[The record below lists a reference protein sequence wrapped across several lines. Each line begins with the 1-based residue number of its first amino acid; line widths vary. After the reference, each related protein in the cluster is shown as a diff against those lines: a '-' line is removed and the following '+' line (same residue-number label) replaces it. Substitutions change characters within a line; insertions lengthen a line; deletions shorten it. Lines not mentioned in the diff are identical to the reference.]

1 MTIDLTVTDDRGRHR
16 YEARGD
22 DAGLAGFLD
31 YQETSELVVL
41 MHTEVPP
48 AFEGQGVG
56 GALARAALD
65 DIRGRG
71 LKALVVCPFIIAW
84 LHRHPEYVDVLYN
97 APPATTTD

>member
-1 MTIDLTVTDDRGRHR
+1 MTTDLTVTDERGSHR
-16 YEARGD
+16 YEARGA
-22 DAGLAGFLD
+22 DAALAGFLD

-41 MHTEVPP
+41 MHTEVPR
-48 AFEGQGVG
+48 AFEGRGVG

-65 DIRGRG
+65 DIRARG

-84 LHRHPEYVDVLYN
+84 LHRHPDYADVLYN